1 MKTYVFS
8 PTNRAWE
15 ISYLTNGIDSNDRLF
30 IYAMSSLKA
39 GVFTNGIIDEGKLLG
54 MPDDYLETTEH
65 DFIALAKSLNL
76 NLFSNMEG
84 VTPAT
89 NLNNSLCEFLT
100 FTIPTATDIVIDN
113 TANTIVMNV
122 PFGTA
127 VTALVATFTTTN
139 SATVKIGSTAQVSGT
154 TANNFTSTV
163 SYIVTAKDNTT
174 TKTYVVTVTILSE

>member
-1 MKTYVFS
+1 
-8 PTNRAWE
+8 
-15 ISYLTNGIDSNDRLF
+15 
-30 IYAMSSLKA
+30 
-39 GVFTNGIIDEGKLLG
+39 
-54 MPDDYLETTEH
+54 
-65 DFIALAKSLNL
+65 
-76 NLFSNMEG
+76 
-84 VTPAT
+84 
-89 NLNNSLCEFLT
+89 
-100 FTIPTATDIVIDN
+100 
-113 TANTIVMNV
+113 MNV